1 MEDFLYSLK
10 QPGRTTSLEIF
21 KSLNNC
27 VQEQDLDWGKCVGV
41 CTDGAAN
48 MMGCHSSVTA
58 KIRDVANKDLLIT
71 HCILHREN
79 LSAKKLSPELNDVLN
94 GAVKI
99 ADDIRGEHCT
109 RGSFEAMCDSMFT
122 TTSSLY
128 FMLKLGGF
136 REDAFSLVSLN

>member
-10 QPGRTTSLEIF
+10 LPGRTTSSEIF

-27 VQEQDLDWGKCVGV
+27 VQEQDLNWGKCVGV
-41 CTDGAAN
+41 CTDDAAN
-48 MMGCHSSVTA
+48 MMGCHSGVTA
-58 KIRDVANKDLLIT
+58 KIRNVANKDLLIT

-99 ADDIRGEHCT
+99 IHDIRGRALHS
-109 RGSFEAMCDSMFT
+109 RLFETMCDSMFT
-122 TTSSLY
+122 TSSSLY

>member
-10 QPGRTTSLEIF
+10 LPGRTTSSEIF

-27 VQEQDLDWGKCVGV
+27 VQEQDLDWGKCIGV

-48 MMGCHSSVTA
+48 MMGCHSGVIA

-71 HCILHREN
+71 HCILLREN
-79 LSAKKLSPELNDVLN
+79 LSAKKLSPESNNVLN

-109 RGSFEAMCDSMFT
+109 RGSLRLCVISCSQHHHLLFHAEVRWLSKGRVFT
-122 TTSSLY
+122 RL
-128 FMLKLGGF
+128 
-136 REDAFSLVSLN
+136 